1 MPQNSSPPLTDLLA
15 KRQAGDEESLRRL
28 LPVFCNEL
36 RRLARYHLRKE
47 RPNHTLQST
56 ALVHEAYMRLMK
68 QDPIRFEQ
76 TRELMNKNW
85 IRGLRCRESGP
96 VIAKPTSIKGIG
108 GESSGCAWKAIELT
122 SGDLQ
127 HVLLSFGLTRC

>member
-1 MPQNSSPPLTDLLA
+1 LPQNSSPPLTDLLA
-15 KRQAGDEESLRRL
+15 KRQARDEESLRRL

-56 ALVHEAYMRLMK
+56 ALVREAYMRLMK

-76 TRELMNKNW
+76 HA
-85 IRGLRCRESGP
+85 S
-96 VIAKPTSIKGIG
+96 
-108 GESSGCAWKAIELT
+108 
-122 SGDLQ
+122 
-127 HVLLSFGLTRC
+127 